1 MLVKLKTMSLKK
13 TLNILILLSLIFV
26 LYQSI
31 QYYKYLNSIVCIG
44 LQAPPEYYAL
54 KHLIPF
60 IGIMLIIPISL
71 IFVKWVYIKWINYKI
86 NNYRL
91 K

>member
-1 MLVKLKTMSLKK
+1 MRQIK

-31 QYYKYLNSIVCIG
+31 QYYKYLNSIHCIG
-44 LQAPPEYYAL
+44 LQEPPKYYAL
-54 KHLIPF
+54 KQLITF
-60 IGIMLIIPISL
+60 IVIMLIILISL
-71 IFVKWVYIKWINYKI
+71 IFVKWVLYKWINYK
-86 NNYRL
+86 N

>member
-1 MLVKLKTMSLKK
+1 MRLIK

-31 QYYKYLNSIVCIG
+31 QYYKYLNSIDCIG
-44 LQAPPEYYAL
+44 LQEPPKYYAL
-54 KHLIPF
+54 KHLIPI

-71 IFVKWVYIKWINYKI
+71 IFVKWVYIKWINYK
-86 NNYRL
+86 N